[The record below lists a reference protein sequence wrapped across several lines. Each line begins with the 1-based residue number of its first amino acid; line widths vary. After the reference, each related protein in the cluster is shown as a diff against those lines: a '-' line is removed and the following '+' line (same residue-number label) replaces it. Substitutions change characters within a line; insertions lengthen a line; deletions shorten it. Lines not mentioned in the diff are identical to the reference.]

1 MKVYGEGK
9 WKVRKHGYSK
19 RRTWQ
24 KLHLCIDL
32 DTQEILSVKLTGNF
46 AGDGACDKFGF
57 REVLGSDIL
66 QIIPPPQNAV
76 IQEGSKKA
84 PLPDY
89 PIQRNRAVEE
99 INRHGSRRWKE
110 ENGYHRRSL
119 NEAAMFRYKTI
130 FGGEPDARTLKN
142 QTTEVKLKCLV
153 LNKFIGTGMP
163 DAYKVS

>member
-1 MKVYGEGK
+1 MGK
-9 WKVRKHGYSK
+9 ANGKCVN
-19 RRTWQ
+19 TA
-24 KLHLCIDL
+24 IP
-32 DTQEILSVKLTGNF
+32 SVELTGNF

-66 QIIPPPQNAV
+66 QIIPPPKNAV
-76 IQEGSKKA
+76 IQEGSKKT

-119 NEAAMFRYKTI
+119 NEVAMFRYKTI
-130 FGGEPDARTLKN
+130 FGGELDARTSIIQPATVAN
-142 QTTEVKLKCLV
+142 
-153 LNKFIGTGMP
+153 IHG
-163 DAYKVS
+163 SI